1 MGIPRRTRV
10 TLGADGGGR
19 GREFRLS
26 RPVLLL
32 LGGLTLVTWLVAG
45 LLVAGVVRAR
55 THEARIATLE
65 RELAAARAEALSARV
80 LQAELVQARSLQK
93 YLLRMVGLARVD
105 STGRVLADSLCDLP
119 PGLAP
124 VDPWAVED
132 VDLGDDPAD
141 GAGAVAPVVS
151 AADAGPPPS
160 RWPAAGVIVRSFER
174 GDPARGVEGHP
185 GVDIAGAEGS
195 KVVAAAE
202 GDVDFVGEDEV
213 LGKYVEIRHGLDWL
227 TIYAHCASVN
237 VGPGHRVRAGEQV
250 AKMGRTGRALSPQVH
265 FQVWRRGE
273 AVDPRQYI
281 SGEPAAR

>member
-10 TLGADGGGR
+10 TLGADDGQGR

-32 LGGLTLVTWLVAG
+32 LGGLMLVTWLVAG

-55 THEARIATLE
+55 SFEGRIATLE
-65 RELAAARAEALSARV
+65 RELAAARAEALAADALR
-80 LQAELVQARSLQK
+80 AELAQARSLQK
-93 YLLRMVGLARVD
+93 DLLRLLGLARVD
-105 STGRVLADSLCDLP
+105 STGRVIADSLCDLP
-119 PGLAP
+119 PGLVSVGP
-124 VDPWAVED
+124 QVED
-132 VDLGDDPAD
+132 DLPYAGDEEFPDAAAAPAD
-141 GAGAVAPVVS
+141 PGQA
-151 AADAGPPPS
+151 PS
-160 RWPAAGVIVRSFER
+160 RWPAAGAIVRSFER

-202 GDVDFVGEDEV
+202 GLVDFVGEDEV
-213 LGKYVEIRHGLDWL
+213 LGKYVEIRHGQDWL
-227 TIYAHCASVN
+227 TIYAHCASIN

-250 AKMGRTGRALSPQVH
+250 AKMGRTGQALSPQLH
-265 FQVWRRGE
+265 FQVWRQGV
-273 AVDPRQYI
+273 AVDPRQHI